1 MGIGIIPL
9 IIVVAIIAGD
19 FGQRVVG
26 QRSDY
31 PADDCLD
38 YCADEYP
45 VSQIHH
51 QHHETHYIDTGFRCR
66 LGMRSD
72 PSILVSKRAR
82 SEADNTGVSIVVKVG
97 KTSRLTG
104 IFV

>member
-9 IIVVAIIAGD
+9 IVVAIIAGD

-45 VSQIHH
+45 VSQIHYQH
-51 QHHETHYIDTGFRCR
+51 QIHSCR
-66 LGMRSD
+66 AISLDAGSQ
-72 PSILVSKRAR
+72 
-82 SEADNTGVSIVVKVG
+82 
-97 KTSRLTG
+97 
-104 IFV
+104 